1 MNSINIEIERTK
13 KKFFVQRLQREMDD
27 LEDDDPRKE
36 YLNKIYVELTGK
48 HNDLGTLLD
57 DASLNVYTKKW
68 NKLPNYHKVQKVKE
82 YMDEKYKNDPKR
94 SEIEKLL
101 NTRIKEGKLN
111 SCKFVDYDSIKLKII
126 KITLSKSEIY

>member
-13 KKFFVQRLQREMDD
+13 KKFFIQRLQREIDD
-27 LEDDDPRKE
+27 LEEDDPRRD
-36 YLNKIYVELTGK
+36 YLNTIHIELTGK

-94 SEIEKLL
+94 AEIEKLL

-111 SCKFVDYDSIKLKII
+111 SCKFVDYDSTKLKII